1 MLNELRKIKQ
11 RLLNFSLSVRLVNV
25 YEKPRGAVNE
35 DEFLNIDELK
45 PGMGN
50 VNMKVKVLNTSEPKQ
65 IITGTGIKHDILE
78 ADVEDETGSIM
89 LVLWNE
95 RILPIKVGD
104 ALQIE
109 NGFVSS
115 FKGKWRIN
123 IGKYGDITKI

>member
-1 MLNELRKIKQ
+1 M
-11 RLLNFSLSVRLVNV
+11 
-25 YEKPRGAVNE
+25 
-35 DEFLNIDELK
+35 NIRDLK
-45 PGMGN
+45 PGMDH
-50 VNMKVKVLNTSEPKQ
+50 VNIKVKVSNISEPKQ

-78 ADVEDETGSIM
+78 VEIEDETGSIM

-95 RILPIKVGD
+95 KISPIKVGD

-123 IGKYGDITKI
+123 VGKYGDITKI

>member
-1 MLNELRKIKQ
+1 
-11 RLLNFSLSVRLVNV
+11 
-25 YEKPRGAVNE
+25 
-35 DEFLNIDELK
+35 LNIDELK
-45 PGMGN
+45 PGMDHVN
-50 VNMKVKVLNTSEPKQ
+50 VKVKVLNISESKQ
-65 IITGTGIKHDILE
+65 IITGTGIQHDILE
-78 ADVEDETGSIM
+78 VEVEDDTGSIM

-95 RILPIKVGD
+95 KISPIKIGD

>member
-1 MLNELRKIKQ
+1 MDH
-11 RLLNFSLSVRLVNV
+11 VNV
-25 YEKPRGAVNE
+25 
-35 DEFLNIDELK
+35 
-45 PGMGN
+45 
-50 VNMKVKVLNTSEPKQ
+50 KVKVLNISESKQ
-65 IITGTGIKHDILE
+65 IITGTGIQHDILE
-78 ADVEDETGSIM
+78 VEVEDDTGSIM

-95 RILPIKVGD
+95 KISPIKIGD

>member
-1 MLNELRKIKQ
+1 M
-11 RLLNFSLSVRLVNV
+11 
-25 YEKPRGAVNE
+25 
-35 DEFLNIDELK
+35 NIDELK
-45 PGMGN
+45 PGMDH
-50 VNMKVKVLNTSEPKQ
+50 VNIKVKVLSTSEPKQ

-78 ADVEDETGSIM
+78 AEVEDETGSIM

-95 RILPIKVGD
+95 KILPIKVGD

-123 IGKYGDITKI
+123 VGKYGTITKI

>member
-1 MLNELRKIKQ
+1 
-11 RLLNFSLSVRLVNV
+11 
-25 YEKPRGAVNE
+25 
-35 DEFLNIDELK
+35 LNIGELK
-45 PGMGN
+45 PGMDH
-50 VNMKVKVLNTSEPKQ
+50 VNLKVEVLNISEPKQ

-78 ADVEDETGSIM
+78 ADVRDETGSIM

-95 RILPIKVGD
+95 KILSIKVGGT
-104 ALQIE
+104 LQIE

>member
-1 MLNELRKIKQ
+1 M
-11 RLLNFSLSVRLVNV
+11 
-25 YEKPRGAVNE
+25 
-35 DEFLNIDELK
+35 NIDELK
-45 PGMGN
+45 PGMDHVN
-50 VNMKVKVLNTSEPKQ
+50 VKVKVLNISESKQ
-65 IITGTGIKHDILE
+65 IITGTGIQHDILE
-78 ADVEDETGSIM
+78 VEVEDDTGSIM

-95 RILPIKVGD
+95 KISPIKIGD

>member
-1 MLNELRKIKQ
+1 
-11 RLLNFSLSVRLVNV
+11 
-25 YEKPRGAVNE
+25 
-35 DEFLNIDELK
+35 LNISELK
-45 PGMGN
+45 PGMDR
-50 VNMKVKVLNTSEPKQ
+50 VNIKVKVLNISESKQ

-78 ADVEDETGSIM
+78 GEIEDETGSMM

-95 RILPIKVGD
+95 KILPIKAGD
-104 ALQIE
+104 TLQIE

>member
-1 MLNELRKIKQ
+1 
-11 RLLNFSLSVRLVNV
+11 
-25 YEKPRGAVNE
+25 
-35 DEFLNIDELK
+35 LNIDELK
-45 PGMGN
+45 PGMDN
-50 VNMKVKVLNTSEPKQ
+50 VNIKVKVLNTSEPKQ

-78 ADVEDETGSIM
+78 ADVENDTGSIM

-95 RILPIKVGD
+95 KILPIKVGD
-104 ALQIE
+104 TLQLE